1 MIDLIQW
8 QVFVLIFVRIT
19 SFFVALPFL
28 SYRGVPNL
36 MKIFFGLVV
45 SYLIYI
51 SGGYGFV
58 EVPEGSVAYILYI
71 AGEVLVGLGLGFVV
85 ILVFSTFRM
94 MGQIIDVKL
103 GLAMASIFDPQFGSS
118 VTLMGQFFYLFSLVL
133 YLSVNGHHHLFVA
146 LARSYQLIPVGG
158 AAFSGAVLQRV
169 TEIFYGVFAL
179 AFQMAAPVIIV
190 IIITDISL
198 GLISKTVPQLQV
210 FIVGLPLKIFL
221 GLLVVYLSI
230 PYLEPVL
237 EEIFQGIYIDI
248 LKIMGSLT

>member
-8 QVFVLIFVRIT
+8 QVFVLIFVRVS
-19 SFFVALPFL
+19 SFFVTLPFL

-45 SYLIYI
+45 SYLIYL
-51 SGGYGFV
+51 SGGYGLV
-58 EVPEGSVAYILYI
+58 EVPEGSAAYILYI
-71 AGEVLVGLGLGFVV
+71 AGEAMVGLGLGFVV
-85 ILVFSTFRM
+85 ILVFSAFRM
-94 MGQIIDVKL
+94 MGQTIDVKL
-103 GLAMASIFDPQFGSS
+103 GLSMASILDPQFGST

-133 YLSVNGHHHLFVA
+133 YLSVNGHHHLFLA
-146 LARSYQLIPVGG
+146 LSRSYLLIPVGG
-158 AAFSGAVLQRV
+158 ASFSGAVLKQV
-169 TEIFYGVFAL
+169 TELFYGVFAL

-230 PYLEPVL
+230 PYLEPL
-237 EEIFQGIYIDI
+237 IGDIFQGIYTDI
-248 LKIMGSLT
+248 FKIMGSLT